1 MECLIEKTDECKKNP
16 EKSSTTKV
24 DEDITPCFSISAISL
39 FKSVENSMTYIDVKV
54 IWKRFLKPYER
65 MQWR

>member
-16 EKSSTTKV
+16 EQSSTTKV
-24 DEDITPCFSISAISL
+24 DEDITPGFSISAISL
-39 FKSVENSMTYIDVKV
+39 FKSVGNSMTYIDVKV

-65 MQWR
+65 MQRR